1 MVQYTMLPL
10 DPAPEETLLFE
21 ENKDEDL
28 QESFLMLRSF
38 ENVNE
43 FIKQAGEILTL
54 LNVLTDYNLK
64 FQSRVT
70 QYRAKTLL
78 MKKNDLVKSTEVW
91 EQAISG
97 SLVSDQSNAHDSI
110 VSETWENQLNN
121 SCQSFER
128 RNTELSKPTQ
138 QLDEEPDPTAEDGN
152 LC

>member
-70 QYRAKTLL
+70 RYRAKTLL

-138 QLDEEPDPTAEDGN
+138 QLDEELDPTAEDGN